1 MTKRPHTH
9 KKKPIAPLSTSSF
22 IALCYSAFLIVCLAL
37 VLVICVS
44 STQSNRESYWNQHAA
59 RLDANAATMGTY
71 MQTMDTYIHQL
82 VTDNTF
88 IRLSQMDGGNM
99 TRFVSTAS
107 DFMGKLTQR
116 SYGLINLPVTS
127 SHIYLEASGYAIATS
142 HLTEMEQYYKMYRS
156 FQPEYYAQWLDMLTS
171 ATSNGAF
178 VDASCYTGTPDSV
191 FYVRRISSHTQ
202 MQLPAVIWL
211 ELDIA
216 SLKKLFLPDDVPE
229 AAVYLYNSQG
239 AQVLT
244 LGSTAITLLDAQ
256 FTNGDMADMAQS
268 RVIRRTDERG
278 WSYVLLLPHRLCDE
292 AVGDTDTLALLIF
305 SLCLM
310 VGAAVVFHLIRRSVR
325 PYHQLSSQLTQAQD
339 DNADLLRQIDAQRPV
354 LQASYVRT
362 LLSGHVSSA
371 EEFAYM
377 MRYLHIDGNNRYY
390 VLYCVAHH
398 QDDAPHDAA
407 GDFDTLTEH
416 LEEYLTGQFPL
427 YYYVTLGNEL
437 VVLATY
443 PQSFTDPLMDLQQRV
458 VELHDD
464 LAAQHGLWFYAG
476 VGSGCTSPQQLW
488 ESYEQSRT
496 AARYTAKHHIFL
508 PYEYISK
515 DTESWYYP
523 IEISAKLLHFI
534 TTGNQQQVTEMFQL
548 IYRENVQERSLSVS
562 LLNLLL
568 SDLRNTLFKARF
580 QITTPQNPD
589 RQAQLR
595 QLDERLYEQ
604 PTFPLL
610 EKNAL
615 ILCTFFTRTQ
625 EPSDPIPEIEKYLQE
640 NFTDPSLCL
649 SKLSDRYNISESYLS
664 HLFKDRTGQNFSVY
678 LEKLR
683 VNEAARRLADKRCNL
698 STLYVELGYTNPT
711 TLRRAFKKHFGMN
724 PSEMKASLMNREQPN

>member
-1 MTKRPHTH
+1 MTKRPHAH
-9 KKKPIAPLSTSSF
+9 RKKTAAPLSTSSF

-44 STQSNRESYWNQHAA
+44 STQSSRESYWNQHAA

-71 MQTMDTYIHQL
+71 METMDTYIHQL

-88 IRLSQMDGGNM
+88 LRLSQMDGSDM

-107 DFMGKLTQR
+107 DFMGKLTER

-127 SHIYLEASGYAIATS
+127 SHIYLESSGYVVATS
-142 HLTEMEQYYKMYRS
+142 HLTEMEQYYRLYRS
-156 FQPEYYAQWLDMLTS
+156 FQPAYYDQWMDMLS
-171 ATSNGAF
+171 GATSDGAF
-178 VDASCYTGTPDSV
+178 VDASCYTGTADSV

-202 MQLPAVIWL
+202 TQLSAVIWL
-211 ELDIA
+211 ELDTA
-216 SLKKLFLPDDVPE
+216 ALKALFLPEDVPE
-229 AAVYLYNSQG
+229 ASIYLYNSRG
-239 AQVLT
+239 VQVLT
-244 LGSTAITLLDAQ
+244 LGSTAITLLDTQ
-256 FTNGDMADMAQS
+256 LTGSDMADMAQS
-268 RVIRRTDERG
+268 RLIRRTDDRG

-292 AVGDTDTLALLIF
+292 AIGGMDTLAVLIF
-305 SLCLM
+305 SLCLL

-325 PYHQLSSQLTQAQD
+325 PYHQLSTQLTQAQD
-339 DNADLLRQIDAQRPV
+339 DNADLQRQIDAQQPA

-377 MRYLHIDGNNRYY
+377 MRYLHLEGNNRYY
-390 VLYCVAHH
+390 VLYCVAHR
-398 QDDAPHDAA
+398 QDEAPGNAA
-407 GDFDTLTEH
+407 SDFDTLTEH

-427 YYYVTLGNEL
+427 YYYVTLSNEL

-443 PQSFTDPLMDLQQRV
+443 PQSFADPLMDLQQRV

-476 VGSGCTSPQQLW
+476 VGSGCVSPQQLW

-496 AARYTAKHHIFL
+496 AARYTARHHIFL

-580 QITTPQNPD
+580 QIAPSQNPE
-589 RQAQLR
+589 RKAQLS
-595 QLDERLYEQ
+595 QLDERLHQ
-604 PTFPLL
+604 PPTFPLL

-615 ILCTFFTRTQ
+615 ALCAFFTRTQ
-625 EPSDPIPEIEKYLQE
+625 EPSDPIPEIERYLQE
-640 NFTDPSLCL
+640 NFSDPSLCL

-683 VNEAARRLADKRCNL
+683 MNEAARRLADKHCNL
-698 STLYVELGYTNPT
+698 STLYVDLGYTNPT

-724 PSEMKASLMNREQPN
+724 PSEMKASLMNREQTN

>member
-1 MTKRPHTH
+1 MTKRPHAH
-9 KKKPIAPLSTSSF
+9 RKKSAAPLSTSSF

-44 STQSNRESYWNQHAA
+44 STQSSRESYWNQHAA

-71 MQTMDTYIHQL
+71 METMDTYIHQL

-88 IRLSQMDGGNM
+88 LRLSQMDGSDM

-107 DFMGKLTQR
+107 DFMGKLTER

-127 SHIYLEASGYAIATS
+127 SHIYLESSGYVVATS
-142 HLTEMEQYYKMYRS
+142 HLTEMEQYYRLYRS
-156 FQPEYYAQWLDMLTS
+156 FQPAYYDQWMDMLS
-171 ATSNGAF
+171 GATSDGTF
-178 VDASCYTGTPDSV
+178 VDASCYTGTADSV

-202 MQLPAVIWL
+202 TQLSAVIWL
-211 ELDIA
+211 ELDTA
-216 SLKKLFLPDDVPE
+216 ALKELFLPEDVPE
-229 AAVYLYNSQG
+229 ASIYLYNSRG
-239 AQVLT
+239 VQVLT
-244 LGSTAITLLDAQ
+244 LGSTAITLLDTQ
-256 FTNGDMADMAQS
+256 LTGSDMADMAQS
-268 RVIRRTDERG
+268 RLIRRTDDRG

-292 AVGDTDTLALLIF
+292 AIGGMDTLAVLIF
-305 SLCLM
+305 SLCLL

-325 PYHQLSSQLTQAQD
+325 PYHQLSTQLTQAQD
-339 DNADLLRQIDAQRPV
+339 DNADLQRQIDAQRPA

-377 MRYLHIDGNNRYY
+377 MRYLHLEGNNRYY
-390 VLYCVAHH
+390 VLYCVAHR
-398 QDDAPHDAA
+398 QDEAPGNAA
-407 GDFDTLTEH
+407 SDFDTLTEH

-427 YYYVTLGNEL
+427 YYYVTLSNEL

-443 PQSFTDPLMDLQQRV
+443 PQSFADPLMDLQQRV

-476 VGSGCTSPQQLW
+476 VGSGCVSPQQLW

-496 AARYTAKHHIFL
+496 AARYTARHHIFL

-580 QITTPQNPD
+580 QIAPSQNPE
-589 RQAQLR
+589 RTAQLS
-595 QLDERLYEQ
+595 QLDERLHQ
-604 PTFPLL
+604 PPTFPLL

-615 ILCTFFTRTQ
+615 ALCAFFTRTQ
-625 EPSDPIPEIEKYLQE
+625 EPSDPIPEIERYLQE
-640 NFTDPSLCL
+640 NFSDPSLCL

-683 VNEAARRLADKRCNL
+683 MNEAARRLADKHCNL
-698 STLYVELGYTNPT
+698 STLYVDLGYTNPT

-724 PSEMKASLMNREQPN
+724 PSEMKASLMNREQTN